1 MFAKSFSLVVAVAA
15 LGAVAQLPTDLPFP
29 IPTDIAIPSVLPSDI
44 PTGILPSGLPIFP
57 TVSASA
63 SAAAPTR
70 AASAVSSAAS
80 RAASKTSSAA
90 SAPAATAS
98 TTPMDCKAFNAV
110 TVGLATGCLTAQQAK
125 TPNIT
130 SQADADAAFQSIAK
144 CMCTLLLPMQADV
157 TRSYTQCPDPAT
169 GKLPTDADKA
179 QSDKDFATCKAGD
192 YATVASTLGITLDGT
207 GGKKWTATP
216 PAGSA
221 KSAAASAASS
231 AVVGLAGLLAAG
243 FVLLA

>member
-1 MFAKSFSLVVAVAA
+1 
-15 LGAVAQLPTDLPFP
+15 
-29 IPTDIAIPSVLPSDI
+29 IAIPSVLPSDI
-44 PTGILPSGLPIFP
+44 PTGILPSGNPIFP
-57 TVSASA
+57 TVSASASA

-90 SAPAATAS
+90 GAPAATAS
-98 TTPMDCKAFNAV
+98 TTPMDCKALRAV
-110 TVGLATGCLTAQQAK
+110 SVGLATGCYTAQQVK

-144 CMCTLLLPMQADV
+144 CVCTLLLPMQADV
-157 TRSYTQCPDPAT
+157 TRSYSQCPDPAT

-192 YATVASTLGITLDGT
+192 YATVAAALNLTLDGT

-216 PAGSA
+216 PAGAA

>member
-1 MFAKSFSLVVAVAA
+1 MFAKSFSLAVAVAA
-15 LGAVAQLPTDLPFP
+15 LGVVAQLPTDLPFP
-29 IPTDIAIPSVLPSDI
+29 IPTDIAIPSDI
-44 PTGILPSGLPIFP
+44 PSGILPSGIPIFP
-57 TVSASA
+57 TVSASASA

-90 SAPAATAS
+90 GAPAATAS
-98 TTPMDCKAFNAV
+98 TTPLDCKAFRAV
-110 TVGLATGCLTAQQAK
+110 SVGLATGCLTAQQVK

-144 CMCTLLLPMQADV
+144 CICTLLLPMQADV

-216 PAGSA
+216 PAGAA

-243 FVLLA
+243 FVLLV